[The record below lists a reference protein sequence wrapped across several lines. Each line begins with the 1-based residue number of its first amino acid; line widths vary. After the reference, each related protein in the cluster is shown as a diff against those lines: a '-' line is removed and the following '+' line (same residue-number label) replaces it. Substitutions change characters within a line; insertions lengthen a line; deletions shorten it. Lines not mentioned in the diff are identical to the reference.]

1 MDMQGFAAI
10 LASLGFAILF
20 NIRGD
25 KLFAAALI
33 GGCGGISYYMSMELG
48 CSQVLALFIASCLI
62 SILSE
67 VFARILKCPATTF
80 LICALI
86 PLVPGGGMYYTML
99 ALVRDNI
106 DAAIN
111 AGVDTIVQAGSIVIG
126 CTFVSSAM
134 KMMNQ
139 YKFRKQAKQIK

>member
-1 MDMQGFAAI
+1 MVMQGFAAV
-10 LASLGFAILF
+10 LASFGFAVLF

-25 KLFAAALI
+25 KLIAAALI
-33 GGCGGISYYMSMELG
+33 GGCGGISYYLSMDLG
-48 CSQVLALFIASCLI
+48 ASQVLGLFIASSLI

-99 ALVRDNI
+99 EIVRDNI
-106 DAAIN
+106 DMAIN
-111 AGVDTIVQAGSIVIG
+111 NGVDTIIQAGSIVIG
-126 CTFVSSAM
+126 CTFVSSAV
-134 KMMNQ
+134 KLMNQ
-139 YKFRKQAKQIK
+139 YKFRKLAMRKK

>member
-1 MDMQGFAAI
+1 MVMQGLAAI
-10 LASLGFAILF
+10 LASFGFAVLF

-25 KLFAAALI
+25 KLIAAALI
-33 GGCGGISYYMSMELG
+33 GGCGGVSYFLSMDLG
-48 CSQVLALFIASCLI
+48 CSQVLALFIASCVI

-99 ALVRDNI
+99 ELVRDNI

-111 AGVDTIVQAGSIVIG
+111 AGVDTIIQAGSIVIG
-126 CTFVSSAM
+126 CTFVSSAV

-139 YKFRKQAKQIK
+139 YKARKRMLRKS